1 MREIKFRAW
10 DNKKKKWLL
19 GYNYKELG
27 GFSLTGELVLL
38 GEWSA
43 VIDRFLFCRDGYKFD
58 DLKIMQFTG
67 LKDKNGKEIYEGDLV
82 ISPGAKQAMWVEYQA
97 PSFVMRCKTE
107 GGSKSKSWCEFALA
121 PTENQVQEIIGNI
134 YENKELLEP

>member
-1 MREIKFRAW
+1 MTKQREIKFRAW

-43 VIDRFLFCRDGYKFD
+43 VIDRFLPPFCKDGYKFD
-58 DLKIMQFTG
+58 DLKIMQYTG
-67 LKDKNGKEIYEGDLV
+67 LKDKNGKEIYEGDIV
-82 ISPGAKQAMWVEYQA
+82 YCHNTKNTYVVERKVFEGYEGALCVGY
-97 PSFVMRCKTE
+97 
-107 GGSKSKSWCEFALA
+107 EFETAHQ
-121 PTENQVQEIIGNI
+121 ENLEVIGNI
-134 YENKELLEP
+134 YENPELLKEYD